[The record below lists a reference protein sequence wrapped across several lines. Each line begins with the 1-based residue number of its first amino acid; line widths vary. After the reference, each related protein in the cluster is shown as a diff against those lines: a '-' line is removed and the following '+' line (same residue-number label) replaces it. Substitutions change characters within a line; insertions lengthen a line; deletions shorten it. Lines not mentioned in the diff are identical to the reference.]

1 MNPHVYY
8 CSCTWSSDF
17 SSPTARTVTRRL
29 VHSPEGWRAWWL
41 GKGRES
47 GRGLGG
53 LRKGWKVVLCRT
65 WTWFLPPVIREC
77 WLNTPSVVS
86 FMTPKFNL
94 RKSVKLT
101 IDISTVCPSNDSGWV
116 LNGLDDR
123 SQQYDSHTYGVGHRV
138 GGATNPPQ
146 RAERTDSDADTFAFL
161 GMPRDTNLE

>member
-53 LRKGWKVVLCRT
+53 LQKGRKVVLCRT

-116 LNGLDDR
+116 LNGLDDSEKESTIWLPHLWGR
-123 SQQYDSHTYGVGHRV
+123 SPCGWGHESTTESGKNR
-138 GGATNPPQ
+138 
-146 RAERTDSDADTFAFL
+146 L
-161 GMPRDTNLE
+161 GCRHIRFPRHA